1 MIPSASSRSGR
12 LVATFAIMLMA
23 VLVVRAPV
31 VTVDRLLHATHH
43 NHEANAFAG
52 AIQAP
57 DHHNGHHDDHHGAS
71 HEELGDTPVIEASPD
86 DAASNTAT
94 TGPHHHHHHDAPSV
108 YGLSHDVTLPV
119 VWLSDMPLFELD
131 DDLRNGVEDYRR
143 DRPPKALLAYVA

>member
-1 MIPSASSRSGR
+1 M
-12 LVATFAIMLMA
+12 VATFAIMLMA

-57 DHHNGHHDDHHGAS
+57 DHHDGHHGAS
-71 HEELGDTPVIEASPD
+71 HEEPGDTSVIEVSPD
-86 DAASNTAT
+86 DAASNAAT
-94 TGPHHHHHHDAPSV
+94 TGPHHHHHHEAPSV
-108 YGLSHDVTLPV
+108 YGLFDDVTLPGAR
-119 VWLSDMPLFELD
+119 LSDMPLFELN

-143 DRPPKALLAYVA
+143 DRPPKILLAYFA